1 MLITAGC
8 SGALASYQYFNKT
21 FSQFSVYFYQQS
33 SLISE
38 SCKITFNKKKENVAI
53 FCMKQSS
60 NKGTAETT
68 SDHSQYQKHVKSG
81 FYLINYDI
89 FFRQK

>member
-1 MLITAGC
+1 MLITDRC
-8 SGALASYQYFNKT
+8 PSALASYQYFNKT

-38 SCKITFNKKKENVAI
+38 SCKITFNKKKENAAI

-60 NKGTAETT
+60 CTGAAETT
-68 SDHSQYQKHVKSG
+68 SGHSQYQKHVKSG
-81 FYLINYDI
+81 FL
-89 FFRQK
+89 FFQL

>member
-1 MLITAGC
+1 MLITDRWP
-8 SGALASYQYFNKT
+8 GALASYQYSNKI

-60 NKGTAETT
+60 CTGAAEKS
-68 SDHSQYQKHVKSG
+68 SDHSQYHKHVKSG
-81 FYLINYDI
+81 FHFFNYDI